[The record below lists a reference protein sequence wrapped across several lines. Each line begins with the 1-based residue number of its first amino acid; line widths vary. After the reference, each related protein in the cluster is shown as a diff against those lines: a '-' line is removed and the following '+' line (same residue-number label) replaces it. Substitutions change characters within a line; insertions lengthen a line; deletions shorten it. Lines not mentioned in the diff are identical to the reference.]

1 MKEDLLK
8 RDLAIPLNNQIQLLI
23 ANRIKSGEY
32 PLGSKLPN
40 ELELSDEFQV
50 SRPTIRKAL
59 DGLEE
64 VGMIK
69 RLRPKGTFV
78 SQTMDKSWF
87 ESDNS
92 GKLGAGFH
100 LPERKVQ
107 VALEE
112 GLTDSY
118 LLHCFEDF
126 MATTGTQVE
135 LVHWNSWYAAIEN
148 IINKFVEKQ
157 VPDVFSVSNDSVGI
171 FARMGVI
178 QPLDQFMMPEQR
190 ERIKHRCVQYG
201 LGSYVYNGQLY
212 GYPLFSETRLLV
224 YRKDH
229 FQNAG
234 IPDPLEYPLTH
245 ESFLEVGKKL
255 SNPEQ
260 GLYAFAFPISHEP
273 QTLQETMPWII
284 QRGGRLLR
292 IDNGRVVPA
301 TEEPAF
307 IEALQWYTDL
317 SLKHKICPPIPPARS
332 SRDISLLL
340 MRGMISM
347 MIATPGVFKWLL
359 AATPDGS
366 MKYGLAPF
374 PRGPENNFSFMGG
387 MPLCISSNC
396 KNPDFAWELIS
407 YLTRPNILKP
417 YLARTGSLLP
427 IECYDRSD
435 ITAAVE
441 RELYPVV
448 DALETAVPHTYPVG
462 YNQCLDFIR
471 TGYWQIPMPQV
482 LELILKGEL
491 SVENAA
497 KFLSMSIRS
506 FSKQNE
512 Y

>member
-8 RDLAIPLNNQIQLLI
+8 RELAIPLHNQIQMLI
-23 ANRIKSGEY
+23 GYRIKSGEY

-40 ELELSDEFQV
+40 ELALSEEFQV

-64 VGMIK
+64 AGMIK
-69 RLRPKGTFV
+69 RVRPKGTFV
-78 SQTMDKSWF
+78 SQTMDKAWF
-87 ESDNS
+87 ENDS
-92 GKLGAGFH
+92 GGA
-100 LPERKVQ
+100 LPEGFPLPQPKIQ
-107 VALEE
+107 IALEE

-118 LLHCFEDF
+118 LQHCFEDF
-126 MATTGTQVE
+126 TASTGSQVE

-178 QPLDQFMMPEQR
+178 QPLDRFIEPEKL
-190 ERIKHRCVQYG
+190 EFIKARCMRYG

-212 GYPLFSETRLLV
+212 GYPLFSESRLLL

-234 IPDPLEYPLTH
+234 LPDPLLHPLTH
-245 ESFLEVGKKL
+245 ESFLEVGKRL
-255 SNPEQ
+255 SNPEE
-260 GLYAFAFPISHEP
+260 GLYAFAHPISHEP

-317 SLKHKICPPIPPARS
+317 TLKHRICPPIPPARS

-347 MIATPGVFKWLL
+347 MIATPAVFKWLL
-359 AATPDGS
+359 ATTPDGA
-366 MKYGLAPF
+366 MKYGIAPF
-374 PRGPENNFSFMGG
+374 PAGPENNFSFMGG

-396 KNPDFAWELIS
+396 KAPEAAWNLIA

-417 YLARTGSLLP
+417 YLARAGSLFP
-427 IECYDRSD
+427 IECYEESE
-435 ITAAVE
+435 IAAAAE
-441 RELYPVV
+441 PELLPVV
-448 DALETAVPHTYPVG
+448 HALTTAVPHTYPVG

-506 FSKQNE
+506 FPKQNE